1 MKNKIKR
8 ELIKIIE
15 NVAGINITE
24 NMLDVDFEMVG
35 INSLMFIQ
43 IIVNIEKYYK
53 IEIDDTFLDITQY
66 ETLRSL
72 IDSITAIILKWYE
85 ENI

>member
-72 IDSITAIILKWYE
+72 IDSITAIILK
-85 ENI
+85 